1 MRYVKVCFLLLMMV
15 STSIAGPRE
24 DLRDADNSY
33 LYADYP
39 RVLKKLVPLIEPD
52 LKLSLPADIARA
64 YKLSGLSAFYLK
76 DEESAARYFEK
87 LIRLQPD
94 FRLDPVKVPPPAVAF
109 YDGIRDKLADEIQRI
124 RAALAKLAEEE
135 KERERLKNQIR
146 IQRDIQ
152 INSRLTAM
160 LPLGVGQF
168 QNGNRTMGQLFLS
181 GQALA
186 ATSSVALFFAV
197 ESLRTESGRFRT
209 SDLDRSRQYRDAQL
223 ITGTAAIALAV
234 IGIIEAQIN
243 FVPQHSLGEK
253 VISNDKTGASGSFQL
268 SF

>member
-1 MRYVKVCFLLLMMV
+1 MSAAL
-15 STSIAGPRE
+15 AGPKE

-64 YKLSGLSAFYLK
+64 YELSGLSAFYLK
-76 DEESAARYFEK
+76 DEDSAARYFEK
-87 LIRLQPD
+87 LIRLRPD

-109 YDGIRDKLADEIQRI
+109 FDGLRDKLADEIKRI
-124 RAALAKLAEEE
+124 QVALAKLAAEE
-135 KERERLKNQIR
+135 KERERLKNQVR
-146 IQRDIQ
+146 IQRDLK

-160 LPLGVGQF
+160 LPFGVGQF
-168 QNGNRTMGQLFLS
+168 QNGNRTMGQVFLS
-181 GQALA
+181 GQVLS
-186 ATSSVALFFAV
+186 ATSSVVLFFAV
-197 ESLRTESGRFRT
+197 ESMRTESGRFRT
-209 SDLDRSRQYRDAQL
+209 SDLQRSRQFRDAQL
-223 ITGTAAIALAV
+223 ATGVTAVALAL

-243 FVPQHSLGEK
+243 FVPKENLGETI
-253 VISNDKTGASGSFQL
+253 ISNDKIGPSGSFQL